1 MVLCGDADMVIPFTG
16 SEELAAALPD
26 CELKRV
32 RGAGHLVQLEFPEV
46 VAKAVDRLVQRAFA
60 HNARGRRAIGV

>member
-1 MVLCGDADMVIPFTG
+1 MVIPFSS
-16 SEELAAALPD
+16 SEELAAVLPD

-46 VAKAVDRLVQRAFA
+46 VSKAVDRLVQRAFA
-60 HNARGRRAIGV
+60 HDARNRRAVGV